1 MSGRGKGAASERTRA
16 RDGRA
21 GPRATRLPDRIAVA
35 VPAGTRQAVE
45 RAAESDG
52 MTPAD
57 WLRRL
62 VRRGIDAARK
72 RRERRG
78 GK

>member
-1 MSGRGKGAASERTRA
+1 MAGRINGAASEGSRA

-21 GPRATRLPDRIAVA
+21 GPRVTRLPDRIAVMC
-35 VPAGTRQAVE
+35 PSGTRAAVE
-45 RAAESDG
+45 RAARGDG

-72 RRERRG
+72 RRERAG